1 MAAWAEDPERPA
13 RLASWPFRETN
24 HGLPLLTIMTYP
36 QATAFGAPNPNY
48 DVNSVL
54 FCSCAPMR
62 TKLEQ
67 TSKKREIAV
76 MWIKDA
82 AAGAGLI
89 IFMIS
94 SFALASGAHAVLAI
108 L

>member
-1 MAAWAEDPERPA
+1 MAF
-13 RLASWPFRETN
+13 S
-24 HGLPLLTIMTYP
+24 
-36 QATAFGAPNPNY
+36 QAPILGRGSHLY
-48 DVNSVL
+48 EVNSVL

-62 TKLEQ
+62 TKVEQ
-67 TSKKREIAV
+67 NSETREAAV

-89 IFMIS
+89 IFMVS
-94 SFALASGAHAVLAI
+94 SFVLASGAHAVIAI

>member
-1 MAAWAEDPERPA
+1 
-13 RLASWPFRETN
+13 
-24 HGLPLLTIMTYP
+24 MTYP
-36 QATAFGAPNPNY
+36 QAPALEIYAPRY

-62 TKLEQ
+62 TKIEQ
-67 TSKKREIAV
+67 TSKKREVAA